1 MPFWL
6 SVQNLH
12 IFAHRMQSQQ
22 NQHTT
27 QEVLSTFTE
36 NYPVDDFILEID
48 PADVTT
54 AMESSTKPQAQ
65 SKSKHAFPFGAQIST
80 PRTYCVF

>member
-1 MPFWL
+1 MEAL
-6 SVQNLH
+6 
-12 IFAHRMQSQQ
+12 Q

-27 QEVLSTFTE
+27 KEVFSNQTE
-36 NYPVDDFILEID
+36 TYPVEDFILEID

-54 AMESSTKPQAQ
+54 AMDSSTKPQAQ

-80 PRTYCVF
+80 PRTYGVF